1 MKYNKKVY
9 KVSLIT
15 IICNLFLAI
24 LKMIAGIVS
33 NSGAMISDA
42 IHTISDIGTTII
54 AFVGVIFANK
64 SEDDEH
70 RYGHERLECIASLL
84 LAMILFITGLEL
96 GFYGLKLLVNG
107 NYDKAPGLFAL
118 IAAFISIIVKE
129 LMFQYTIRVA
139 IDVKSD
145 ALKADAW
152 HHRSDSLSSIGALL
166 GIVLSMFGFTF
177 FDSIASVAISILVCK
192 VAIDI
197 FLEATNKL
205 VDKSCDDEK
214 IEKIKNVVFSVKG
227 VKGIDDIKTRMFGNK
242 IYVDIEIAL
251 DGDKT
256 LRQTHR
262 IAERVHDEVEKE
274 FYDIKH
280 IMVHV
285 NPFERRKKR

>member
-1 MKYNKKVY
+1 
-9 KVSLIT
+9 
-15 IICNLFLAI
+15 
-24 LKMIAGIVS
+24 
-33 NSGAMISDA
+33 
-42 IHTISDIGTTII
+42 
-54 AFVGVIFANK
+54 
-64 SEDDEH
+64 
-70 RYGHERLECIASLL
+70 
-84 LAMILFITGLEL
+84 
-96 GFYGLKLLVNG
+96 
-107 NYDKAPGLFAL
+107 
-118 IAAFISIIVKE
+118 
-129 LMFQYTIRVA
+129 MFQYTIRVA

-192 VAIDI
+192 VAVDI

>member
-1 MKYNKKVY
+1 MEYNKKVY

-129 LMFQYTIRVA
+129 LMFQYTIKVA

>member
-129 LMFQYTIRVA
+129 LMFQYTIKVA

-197 FLEATNKL
+197 FLESTNKL

>member
-1 MKYNKKVY
+1 MKCNKKVY

-96 GFYGLKLLVNG
+96 GFNGLKLLVNG
-107 NYDKAPGLFAL
+107 NYDKVPGLFAL

-166 GIVLSMFGFTF
+166 GIVLSMLGFTF

>member
-129 LMFQYTIRVA
+129 LMFQYTIKVA